1 MKLTS
6 EEVTS
11 RERTGVYLSIMSSDS
26 AKARNALTRV
36 EADAMVRALP
46 ELPKITK
53 PRYNRM

>member
-11 RERTGVYLSIMSSDS
+11 RERTGDYLSIMSGTS

-46 ELPKITK
+46 ELPKIVK
-53 PRYNRM
+53 PWYNRM

>member
-1 MKLTS
+1 MELTS

-11 RERTGVYLSIMSSDS
+11 KEKTGVYLQIMSGAS
-26 AKARNALTRV
+26 AKVRNALTRV

>member
-1 MKLTS
+1 
-6 EEVTS
+6 
-11 RERTGVYLSIMSSDS
+11 MSGTT

-46 ELPKITK
+46 ELPKIVK

>member
-11 RERTGVYLSIMSSDS
+11 RERTGVYLLIMSGAS
-26 AKARNALTRV
+26 AKVRNALTRV

-46 ELPKITK
+46 ELPKVVK